1 MIIDNEKFLAERVSG
16 LSESMTMAIDNQARE
31 MIAAGKDVLKWTAG
45 EPDFGV
51 DQKVA
56 DAMTQAILKGKTKY
70 TAATGMPELKD
81 AIVLDFKNNFGLKYN
96 TSQIVVTNGGKEA
109 LFLSLMA
116 TVNPG
121 DNVGMISPYWTSYPE
136 MIKLLGGGPC
146 FLDVADIKNIENWL
160 ENHKPKVIIL
170 NSPNNPT
177 GKVFS
182 EEEMKIIISAL
193 EKHKVMLISD
203 EIYAM
208 LTYEG
213 VSHFSPAKLSQKL
226 YERTLVV
233 NGVSKSDAMQGLRI
247 GYVAGPQEIIS
258 KIAKIK
264 SQTSGCP
271 NSISQIG
278 TAAALLSDSDY
289 RQKMKASY
297 EERWQKHVLPFA
309 QKMKLNY
316 FEPQAAFYFFFEI
329 PKKYN
334 GESLKFCDQLLK
346 DQGLAITPGE
356 AFGYPGW
363 VRLCFAVPKTEI
375 KDGFDRLSRFLHT
388 K

>member
-51 DQKVA
+51 DEKVA
-56 DAMTQAILKGKTKY
+56 ESMTQAILKGKTKY
-70 TAATGMPELKD
+70 TAATGIPELKD
-81 AIVLDFKNNFGLKYN
+81 AIVLDFKNNFDLKYQS
-96 TSQIVVTNGGKEA
+96 SQIVVTNGGKEA
-109 LFLSLMA
+109 LFLSLMV

-121 DNVGMISPYWTSYPE
+121 DNVGMMKPYWTSYPE
-136 MIKLLGGGPC
+136 MVKLLGGVPC
-146 FLDVADIKNIENWL
+146 FLDLANIKNIDQWL
-160 ENHKPKVIIL
+160 GIHKPKVVIL

-177 GKVFS
+177 SKVFS
-182 EEEMKIIISAL
+182 EEEMSIIVAAL
-193 EKHKVMLISD
+193 ETHNVLVISD

-213 VSHFSPAKLSQKL
+213 VTHFSPAKLSQKL

-247 GYVAGPQEIIS
+247 GYVAGPQKIIS

-278 TAAALLSDSDY
+278 TVAALLNDSDY

-329 PKKYN
+329 PEKYK
-334 GESLKFCDQLLK
+334 GDSLGFCEQLLK

-363 VRLCFAVPKTEI
+363 VRLCFAVPENELL
-375 KDGFDRLSRFLHT
+375 DGFARLSRFLQT